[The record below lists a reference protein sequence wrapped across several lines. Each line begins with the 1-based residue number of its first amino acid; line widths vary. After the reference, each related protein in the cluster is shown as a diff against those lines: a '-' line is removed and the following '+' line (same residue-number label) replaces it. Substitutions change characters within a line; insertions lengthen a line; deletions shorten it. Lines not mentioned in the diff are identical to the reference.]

1 MFDRITDLLEAT
13 GYLGV
18 LLLMLAENLFP
29 PIPSELIMPLAGF
42 DAARGRFSL
51 VFVVLAGTAG
61 SLLGALS
68 WYALGRRLG
77 GEGLRRLAARHGR
90 WLTLSPGE
98 IDRAEAWFRRH
109 GAKAVLFGRLVPAV
123 RTLVSVPAGVTGMPL
138 PRFLAWTALGTGLW
152 TALLA
157 GAGYVLRGQHA
168 LVAAYLNPASNVVVG
183 SLLLWYAYRVVTFR
197 SEGRASVR
205 PHEKAGRRER

>member
-1 MFDRITDLLEAT
+1 MFDRITGFLDAA

-42 DAARGRFSL
+42 GAAQGRFSL
-51 VFVVLAGTAG
+51 VLVVLAGTAG
-61 SLLGALS
+61 SLLGALF
-68 WYALGRRLG
+68 WYALGRRVG
-77 GEGLRRLAARHGR
+77 GERLRRLAARHGR
-90 WLTLSPGE
+90 WFTLSPGD

-152 TALLA
+152 TTLLA
-157 GAGYVLRGQHA
+157 GAGYVLQGRHA
-168 LVAAYLNPASNVVVG
+168 LVAAYLNPVSNVVVG
-183 SLLLWYAYRVVTFR
+183 LLALWYAYRVVTFR
-197 SEGRASVR
+197 PEQQAPVQ
-205 PHEKAGRRER
+205 PHEADGRRED